1 VVVLASAACTS
12 PDDSDVTD
20 KVCFPDE
27 KCDSITDSGGVVPTD
42 DRATDV
48 LGGFNVLTERSTPTC
63 VRPLTEAAY
72 IAGQSSESIDVAY
85 LANHRELSIETS
97 TALGVGID
105 LGGVK
110 LSALHELV
118 QNASTSSTSV
128 NLLVRMHADYWV
140 MQRNR
145 LALEGWAGAKLT
157 ASSAEFVK
165 ACGTHYA
172 AGARYGGYV
181 YVLATFEANDRSTID
196 SVKTQ
201 LGLNLF
207 GIVPLTT
214 TLSQKVTTVASM
226 QNVRTTM
233 RFAAEGF
240 MLDGRPASAPLIS
253 TLLGMGIGPEFFT
266 TLDHIREQ
274 LEVSVNE
281 DKCRDGGIGQ
291 CAGLASPGF
300 ERNTLRNA
308 RPTAIL
314 AGYYDRLSEGVPAG
328 SEATFTAMHDR
339 IEQSAAYLKGLKG
352 LEGRIDTVFEKEIEP
367 ALFYSNPGYLQV
379 LPPAAPKQ
387 TGSQVREVTKA
398 WAARLGPEGTVR
410 QPIRDAAKACID
422 ASVDLQPCAGADS
435 LPDSAATKA
444 VDAELAKYNAE
455 GRVLPI
461 RYTMIVN
468 YGVDESRSLNICPG
482 GSFRPTPD
490 QARFIAPLI
499 GVSSLHANT
508 TWTQLTAQCGSNW
521 DGWYADAYSA
531 HHTCIAN
538 GWFTDDMAGVI
549 CLPTSGDLWKN
560 WD

>member
-1 VVVLASAACTS
+1 MVLVSAACVS
-12 PDDSDVTD
+12 GADDSDVTD
-20 KVCFPDE
+20 VCFPDQ

-48 LGGFNVLTERSTPTC
+48 LGGFNVLNQRATPTC
-63 VRPLTEAAY
+63 VRPITEAAY

-85 LANHRELSIETS
+85 LANHRQLSIETS
-97 TALGVGID
+97 TGLGVSLD
-105 LGGVK
+105 LGVAK
-110 LSALHELV
+110 VSALHELI
-118 QNASTSSTSV
+118 QNASTSSTSI

-140 MQRNR
+140 MQRNP

-214 TLSQKVTTVASM
+214 TLSQKVTTVAKM

-253 TLLGMGIGPEFFT
+253 TLLGTGIGPEFFM

-274 LEVSVNE
+274 LELSVTE

-291 CAGLASPGF
+291 CAGLPSPGF
-300 ERNTLRNA
+300 ARNGLRNA
-308 RPTAIL
+308 RPTGIL
-314 AGYYDRLSEGVPAG
+314 AGYYDRLSSGVPAG
-328 SEATFTAMHDR
+328 TEATFTAMHDR
-339 IEQSAAYLKGLKG
+339 VEQSAAYLKGLKA
-352 LEGRIDTVFEKEIEP
+352 LETKIDNVFTNEIER
-367 ALFYSNPGYLQV
+367 ALFYPNPGYLQV
-379 LPPAAPKQ
+379 VPPGPAKA
-387 TGSQVREVTKA
+387 TGTQVREVTKA
-398 WAARLGPEGTVR
+398 WAAKLGPEGTVR
-410 QPIRDAAKACID
+410 QPIRDAAKACFE
-422 ASVDLQPCAGADS
+422 ASVDLQPCPGAESIVDS
-435 LPDSAATKA
+435 PAAKA
-444 VDAELAKYNAE
+444 VDTEIARYMSE

-461 RYTMIVN
+461 RYASIVN
-468 YGVDESRSLNICPG
+468 AGVSRDRSLEVCPS
-482 GSFRPTPD
+482 GSFRPTES
-490 QARFIAPLI
+490 QAMYIAPLI
-499 GVSSLHANT
+499 GVSHLYGNT
-508 TWTQLTAQCGSNW
+508 TWIQETGRCGSNW
-521 DGWYADAYSA
+521 DGYRADGFSA
-531 HHTCIAN
+531 VHTCLTN
-538 GWFTDDMAGVI
+538 GWFEDDVAGVV
-549 CLPTSGDLWKN
+549 CVGSQLWKTF
-560 WD
+560 DE